1 VTIGK
6 DLISRGI
13 SYVGEDVNEPMTAT
27 TMIYKPGMS
36 MHSVGICQTI
46 GRITGCAMPSLKRR
60 LYAPKDVIETYK
72 SYNQNQEKYINEIQ
86 KTDAKLTKEVIGE
99 MIFDKLSRN
108 IDRPKLGLKMNIR
121 EEGRERCEDE
131 ERMKQLINMWW
142 GANTI
147 IGKILRYVYE
157 SESGVS
163 EMELKMFLE
172 NNSYSKAWYS
182 DLEQENKEY
191 KHVFQRDTNQITKIR
206 KEAKEYIKSL

>member
-1 VTIGK
+1 
-6 DLISRGI
+6 
-13 SYVGEDVNEPMTAT
+13 
-27 TMIYKPGMS
+27 
-36 MHSVGICQTI
+36 
-46 GRITGCAMPSLKRR
+46 MPSLKRR

-99 MIFDKLSRN
+99 MIFEKLSRN

-121 EEGRERCEDE
+121 EEGRERCKDE

-163 EMELKMFLE
+163 EMELKDFIKNL
-172 NNSYSKAWYS
+172 NADSTWYN
-182 DLEQENKEY
+182 DLHVKCKEY
-191 KHVFQRDTNQITKIR
+191 IHVFERTDNRITKIR
-206 KEAKEYIKSL
+206 KEVREYIKSL